1 MVATQ
6 RGLVYADIM
15 PTIEQLQELLNKEPG
30 DTFLMY
36 GIGQEHLK
44 AGAFDQAIEWF
55 DRVISAD
62 PHHCY
67 AYYFKARSLE
77 QSGRN
82 EQAADVARE
91 GVSVA
96 RSRQDMKA
104 MSELS
109 ALLDELE

>member
-1 MVATQ
+1 MVATP
-6 RGLVYADIM
+6 RAPVYADIM
-15 PTIEQLQELLNKEPG
+15 PTIEQLQALLNKEPG

-82 EQAADVARE
+82 KEAADVARE
-91 GVSVA
+91 GVAVA
-96 RSRQDMKA
+96 RARQDMKA
-104 MSELS
+104 LSELS